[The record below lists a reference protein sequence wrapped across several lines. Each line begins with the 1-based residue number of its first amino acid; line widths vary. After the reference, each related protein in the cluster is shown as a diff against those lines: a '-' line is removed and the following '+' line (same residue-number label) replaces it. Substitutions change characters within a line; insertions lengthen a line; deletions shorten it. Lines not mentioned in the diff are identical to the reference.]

1 MDNTLHTQES
11 NGSND
16 DQINLSKSLKI
27 EEALEKNSS
36 PTQSQTKKKRKNNK
50 KKNSHKS
57 VDPSSENNTDAQS
70 SSIMN

>member
-11 NGSND
+11 NASND

-36 PTQSQTKKKRKNNK
+36 PTQS
-50 KKNSHKS
+50 
-57 VDPSSENNTDAQS
+57 
-70 SSIMN
+70 